1 MAILSTF
8 ALTLYTKATSE
19 LQMLGCIN
27 GHGFF
32 KLYNPTKYNKT
43 QASYF
48 RLICLCGRHFLNII
62 FLDDCYLPCLYIQ
75 DILYRINSAQS

>member
-27 GHGFF
+27 GHGFL
-32 KLYNPTKYNKT
+32 KLYNPRKYNETQTWYFHLMLMWKT
-43 QASYF
+43 FLKYHISS
-48 RLICLCGRHFLNII
+48 RLLSSLS
-62 FLDDCYLPCLYIQ
+62 LYKIS
-75 DILYRINSAQS
+75 RIA